1 MALRV
6 DRQTALGWLGIE
18 GYRPSGRVD
27 PVAPRSMPADEAG
40 EMDLPIE
47 TAVDA
52 ERQLAETMGASP
64 AAETAAVVEAE
75 AGIDV
80 EGRTGRDE
88 GAQAGSVATGS
99 EAPSDASRDG
109 SVTRLTVSVDSPHRP
124 LAEAIARVAG
134 LACETDP
141 AGDCLHLAGETWS
154 LAALANDSQ
163 AKRQLW
169 RALVAR
175 GRRPRA

>member
-80 EGRTGRDE
+80 EGRAGRDE
-88 GAQAGSVATGS
+88 GAQARSVATGS
-99 EAPSDASRDG
+99 EAPSDG
-109 SVTRLTVSVDSPHRP
+109 SATRLTVSVDSPHRP

-154 LAALANDSQ
+154 LAALADDAQ

-175 GRRPRA
+175 GRWPRA